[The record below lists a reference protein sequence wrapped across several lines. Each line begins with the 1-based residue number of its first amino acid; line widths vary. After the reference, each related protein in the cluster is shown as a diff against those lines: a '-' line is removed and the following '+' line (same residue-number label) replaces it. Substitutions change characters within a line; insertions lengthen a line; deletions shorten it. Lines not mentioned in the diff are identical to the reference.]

1 MSTSSDSRDNSPL
14 NQHPTI
20 PADLVGGYHDPHRLE
35 ASRLSNPPQPSPGRT
50 PTIRSATGSLSGSS
64 LKSPRTARFAEATA
78 VISPVGT
85 AESRSPFADPPMM
98 AENQHHVSDV
108 GFGYV
113 AENDASVHA
122 SQPPLT
128 PASPL
133 KSALKTPGT
142 ARTLNPL
149 SPTFRQEVNLEK
161 QEKKTEK
168 ENARD
173 LVSVH
178 DDIQRIRRALQLTLS

>member
-1 MSTSSDSRDNSPL
+1 
-14 NQHPTI
+14 
-20 PADLVGGYHDPHRLE
+20 
-35 ASRLSNPPQPSPGRT
+35 
-50 PTIRSATGSLSGSS
+50 
-64 LKSPRTARFAEATA
+64 
-78 VISPVGT
+78 
-85 AESRSPFADPPMM
+85 M

-149 SPTFRQEVNLEK
+149 SPTFHQEVNLEK
-161 QEKKTEK
+161 HEKTTEK

-173 LVSVH
+173 LVSVN
-178 DDIQRIRRALQLTLS
+178 DDIQRIRTALQLTLS